1 MSNAP
6 NETWLTLDEAAAR
19 LVVSRLRLREAIA
32 AGLLKGRR
40 DNRGFWHVLL
50 AGEAVEM
57 AGKIQAARAPP
68 EALVELLFDEIDE
81 MNLHI
86 AERDASLE
94 RLNSVAARQQEM
106 LARALSVAETPAPA
120 ETRLDGARLAA
131 LNERS
136 SALIE
141 TALDKLAGRDGDIAK
156 LTEIIDRALTTM
168 GGLEAE
174 LKRQSEVAERQKGLL
189 ERLFVLANASL
200 ERFAGSEARGRGLLV
215 RLRDRLSGNRGGG
228 G

>member
-50 AGEAVEM
+50 AGEAAEM

-106 LARALSVAETPAPA
+106 LARALAVAETPAPA
-120 ETRLDGARLAA
+120 ETRLDGARVAA